1 MPNPN
6 PQRGEI
12 YWIDVPR
19 RHTVG
24 SEQYK
29 RRPWLVVSTNA
40 IGYLPIVIGVPLSF
54 EVQKKNR
61 TFRIAILATDIIL
74 EPGATLDPGELVAL
88 TEQVRVLSTER
99 MEFPRQGRITET
111 ALYAVEAGLAYVLD
125 IQ

>member
-74 EPGATLDPGELVAL
+74 EPGATLDPGERVAL